1 MSYLV
6 DSDWVADYLKGAGLA
21 ADLLDSLVAAGL
33 AMSIVT
39 YAEVLEGIY
48 YGHHPAHYEDVFR
61 GFLRGCRVLGITRA
75 VAQRYA
81 RLSGDLPSRG
91 LLIPPPDLFIAA
103 TALDQQRVLITR
115 NRRHLDRIPGLQLFA
130 HSD

>member
-6 DSDWVADYLKGAGLA
+6 DSDWVADYLKGRDQAVE
-21 ADLLDSLVAAGL
+21 LLDSLVADGL
-33 AMSIVT
+33 AVSIVT

-48 YGHHPAHYEDVFR
+48 YGHNPEHYEEVFR
-61 GFLRGCRVLGITRA
+61 RFLRGCRVLGVTRA

-81 RLSGDLPSRG
+81 RVSGELRSRG

-103 TALDQQRVLITR
+103 TALHHGVILVTR
-115 NRRHLDRIPGLQLFA
+115 NRRHFDRIPGLQLL
-130 HSD
+130 DQPN